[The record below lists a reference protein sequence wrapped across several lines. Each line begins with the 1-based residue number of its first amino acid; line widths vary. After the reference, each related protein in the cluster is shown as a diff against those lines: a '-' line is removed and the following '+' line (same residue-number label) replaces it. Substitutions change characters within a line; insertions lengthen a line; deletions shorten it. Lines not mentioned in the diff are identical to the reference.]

1 MALRR
6 GSDTLSVMP
15 TVSAQIALAL
25 AEHVEHVFGVMGNG
39 NAYLLDAFERLPGV
53 TVTTVRHEA
62 GAVVAADAFHRA
74 SGGLAV
80 ATATYGA
87 GFTNMLTP
95 LAESVLGRVPMVVV
109 VGDQP
114 TVGPRPWDVDQVA
127 IASAVGARTFTVGV
141 DDSGLDDAAAVTCD
155 AIEWALT
162 RRTPVVLAIPYDVA
176 AREAGPSAARA
187 ITRPSSVIPQ
197 RAAVDELVELLAS
210 ARHPHLLGGRGA
222 WLAGAG
228 AALGEL
234 ADLVG
239 ATTSTTALGRGLF
252 PRGEFDLG
260 VTGGFGA
267 EQAMAVVGQADVAVV
282 FGAALNQFTTR
293 FGDLFDPETVVVQ
306 VDVAETPTN
315 PRVNRFL
322 RGDAALVAVAVAEGL
337 RTRGIPSTGW
347 RESLEIAP
355 LRRYEPGTGV
365 APDGRLDPRSVAER
379 IAELLPDDRV
389 VVTDGG
395 HFLGWVNMFW
405 PVSAPDRMMTIGT
418 AYQSIGLG
426 FSSVAGAA
434 RAKPESTVVLATGDG
449 GGLMALAEL
458 ETAVR
463 VAAGRGIAVV
473 WNDAAYSAEVTLYGR
488 AKGLSLEPMLIPEV
502 DFAALGEAV
511 GAEGVVVRAIADL
524 DRLATWSAEPAAS
537 RRFLVLDCRISGEI
551 VAPYQQEIIRVNS

>member
-1 MALRR
+1 
-6 GSDTLSVMP
+6 MP
-15 TVSAQIALAL
+15 TVSAQIALVLSVHADQ
-25 AEHVEHVFGVMGNG
+25 VFGVMGNG
-39 NAYLLDAFERLPGV
+39 NAYLLDAFERLANV

-62 GAVVAADAFHRA
+62 GAIVAADAYHRA
-74 SGGLAV
+74 SGKLAV

-95 LAESVLGRVPMVVV
+95 LAESVQARIPMVVV

-114 TVGPRPWDVDQVA
+114 TTGARLWDVDQQA
-127 IASAVGARTFTVGV
+127 LATALGARTFTVG
-141 DDSGLDDAAAVTCD
+141 LDDWADTTVA
-155 AIEWALT
+155 AIEHALT
-162 RRTPVVLAIPYDVA
+162 HRTPVVLAMPYDLVT
-176 AREAGPSAARA
+176 REAAPLASHAIARPDAVMPEPAAIDA
-187 ITRPSSVIPQ
+187 
-197 RAAVDELVELLAS
+197 LVELLAS
-210 ARHPHLLGGRGA
+210 AERPYLLAGRGA
-222 WLAGAG
+222 WIAGAG

-234 ADLVG
+234 ADLTG
-239 ATTSTTALGRGLF
+239 AITSTTVLGRGLF

-267 EQAMAVVGQADVAVV
+267 DGAMALVAHADVVVV

-293 FGDLFDPETVVVQ
+293 FGELFGEQTVVVQ
-306 VDVAETPTN
+306 VDVAEAQTN
-315 PRVNRFL
+315 PRVNRFV
-322 RGDAALVAVAVAEGL
+322 RGDARLVAEAVAEGL
-337 RTRGIPSTGW
+337 RITGAASSGW
-347 RESLEIAP
+347 RDSMPIAP
-355 LRRYEPGTGV
+355 LRQYESGTGL

-379 IAELLPDDRV
+379 LAALLPADRV

-405 PVSAPDRMMTIGT
+405 PVAAPDRMMTIGT

-434 RAKPESTVVLATGDG
+434 RAKPDSTIVLATGDG
-449 GGLMALAEL
+449 GGLMALADL

-463 VAAGRGIAVV
+463 VAAGHGIAVV

-488 AKGLSLEPMLIPEV
+488 AKGLALDTMLIPEV

-511 GAEGVVVRAIADL
+511 GAEGVIVRTVDDL
-524 DRLATWSAEPAAS
+524 DRLSTWAAEPPET

>member
-1 MALRR
+1 ML
-6 GSDTLSVMP
+6 

-25 AEHVEHVFGVMGNG
+25 ADHVEQVFGVMGNG

-53 TVTTVRHEA
+53 TVTPVRHEA

-95 LAESVLGRVPMVVV
+95 LAESVLARIPMVIV

-114 TVGPRPWDVDQVA
+114 TTGARPWDVDQA
-127 IASAVGARTFTVGV
+127 ALATAVGARTFTVG
-141 DDSGLDDAAAVTCD
+141 LDNAAGVTSH
-155 AIEWALT
+155 AIEYALLH
-162 RRTPVVLAIPYDVA
+162 RTPVVLAIPYDLA
-176 AREAGPSAARA
+176 TREAGSPKVRVLAEPAA
-187 ITRPSSVIPQ
+187 VIPD
-197 RAAVDELVELLAS
+197 AAPIDAIVELLAS
-210 ARHPHLLGGRGA
+210 ARRPYLLAGRGA
-222 WLAGAG
+222 WVAGAG
-228 AALGEL
+228 IALGEV
-234 ADLVG
+234 ADLTG
-239 ATTSTTALGRGLF
+239 ALTGTTALGRGLF
-252 PRGEFDLG
+252 PRAEFDLG

-267 EQAMAVVGQADVAVV
+267 EGAMALVPTADVAVV
-282 FGAALNQFTTR
+282 FGAALNQFTTK
-293 FGDLFDPETVVVQ
+293 FGELFGEQTVVIQ
-306 VDVAETPTN
+306 VDVAEGQTN
-315 PRVNRFL
+315 PRVNRFV
-322 RGDAALVAVAVAEGL
+322 RGDVALVATAVAEGL
-337 RTRGIPSTGW
+337 RSRGAAPSGW
-347 RESLEIAP
+347 RESVAIAP
-355 LRRYEPGTGV
+355 LKHYERGTGL

-379 IAELLPDDRV
+379 IAELLPEDRV

-405 PVSAPDRMMTIGT
+405 PVAAPDRMVMAGT

-426 FSSVAGAA
+426 LPSVAGAA
-434 RAKPESTVVLATGDG
+434 RAKPESTIVLATGDG
-449 GGLMALAEL
+449 GGLMALADL

-488 AKGLSLEPMLIPEV
+488 VKGLALEPMLIPEV

-511 GAEGVVVRAIADL
+511 GAEGVVVRAIEDL
-524 DRLATWSAEPAAS
+524 NRLASWAAEPVES

>member
-1 MALRR
+1 
-6 GSDTLSVMP
+6 MP
-15 TVSAQIALAL
+15 TVSAQLALAL
-25 AEHVEHVFGVMGNG
+25 AAHIEQVFGVMGNG

-62 GAVVAADAFHRA
+62 GAIVAADAYHRA
-74 SGGLAV
+74 SGRLAV

-95 LAESVLGRVPMVVV
+95 LAESVRAGIPMVVV

-114 TVGPRPWDVDQVA
+114 TSGARPWDVDQRA
-127 IASAVGARTFTVGV
+127 LASAVGARTFTVAA
-141 DDSGLDDAAAVTCD
+141 DDAATTASEAV
-155 AIEWALT
+155 EHALAN
-162 RRTPVVLAIPYDVA
+162 RAPVVLAIPYDLA
-176 AREAGPSAARA
+176 AREAEVGSAEARA
-187 ITRPSSVIPQ
+187 ISRPGPVIPSPGDVD
-197 RAAVDELVELLAS
+197 AVVELLATA
-210 ARHPHLLGGRGA
+210 ARPFLLGGRGA

-228 AALGEL
+228 GALGEL
-234 ADLVG
+234 ADLTG
-239 ATTSTTALGRGLF
+239 AITSTTVLGRGLF

-267 EQAMAVVGQADVAVV
+267 EAAMEVVPQADVVIV

-293 FGDLFDPETVVVQ
+293 FGELFGDATTVIQ
-306 VDVAETPTN
+306 VDVAETQTN
-315 PRVNRFL
+315 PRVTHYV
-322 RGDAALVAVAVAEGL
+322 RGDAALTATALAEGL
-337 RTRGIPSTGW
+337 RSRGAPTSGW
-347 RESLEIAP
+347 RESMAIEP
-355 LRRYEPGTGV
+355 LRSYEPGTGV

-405 PVSAPDRMMTIGT
+405 PVAAPDRMMTIGT

-426 FSSVAGAA
+426 FHSVAGAA
-434 RAKPESTVVLATGDG
+434 RAKPESTIVLATGDG
-449 GGLMALAEL
+449 GGLMALADL

-463 VAAGRGIAVV
+463 VAAGHGIAVV

-488 AKGLSLEPMLIPEV
+488 AKGLALAPMLIPEV

-511 GAEGVVVRAIADL
+511 GAEGVVVRTIADL
-524 DRLATWSAEPAAS
+524 DRLGTWVAEPPES

>member
-1 MALRR
+1 L
-6 GSDTLSVMP
+6 TLVP

-25 AEHVEHVFGVMGNG
+25 ADHIEQVFGVMGNG

-62 GAVVAADAFHRA
+62 GAVVAADAYHRA

-95 LAESVLGRVPMVVV
+95 LAESVMGSIPMVVV

-114 TVGPRPWDVDQVA
+114 TSGPRAWDVDQA
-127 IASAVGARTFTVGV
+127 ALASAVGARTFTVGV
-141 DDSGLDDAAAVTCD
+141 ENAAEVTSE

-162 RRTPVVLAIPYDVA
+162 RRTPVVLAIPYDLA
-176 AREAGPSAARA
+176 AREA
-187 ITRPSSVIPQ
+187 RPSVARPIARPAAVIPQ
-197 RAAVDELVELLAS
+197 PGQVDELADLLAS
-210 ARHPHLLGGRGA
+210 AQRPYLLGGRGA

-228 AALGEL
+228 SALGEL
-234 ADLVG
+234 ADLTG
-239 ATTSTTALGRGLF
+239 AVTGTTVLGRGLF

-267 EQAMAVVGQADVAVV
+267 DDAMAVVGRADVVVV

-293 FGDLFDPETVVVQ
+293 FGELFGHDSVVVQ
-306 VDVAETPTN
+306 VDVADESTN
-315 PRVNRFL
+315 PRVDRFV
-322 RGDAALVAVAVAEGL
+322 RGDAAMAAEAVVEGL
-337 RTRGIPSTGW
+337 RSRGTVSSRW
-347 RESLEIAP
+347 RESLDIAP
-355 LRRYEPGTGV
+355 LRHYEPGTGM
-365 APDGRLDPRSVAER
+365 ASDGRLDPRSVAER
-379 IAELLPDDRV
+379 LAHLLPHDRI

-405 PVSAPDRMMTIGT
+405 PVNAPDRMMTIGT

-426 FSSVAGAA
+426 FLSVAGAA

-463 VAAGRGIAVV
+463 VAGGRGIAVV

-488 AKGLSLEPMLIPEV
+488 AKGLALAPMLIPEV

-511 GAEGVVVRAIADL
+511 GAEGVVVRTLSDL
-524 DRLATWSAEPAAS
+524 DRLADWAAEPAET

-551 VAPYQQEIIRVNS
+551 LAPYQAEIIRVNS

>member
-1 MALRR
+1 
-6 GSDTLSVMP
+6 MP
-15 TVSAQIALAL
+15 TLSAQIA
-25 AEHVEHVFGVMGNG
+25 HVLSAYADQVFGVMGNG

-62 GAVVAADAFHRA
+62 GAVVSADAYHRA
-74 SGGLAV
+74 SGRLAV

-95 LAESVLGRVPMVVV
+95 LAESVQARVPMVVV
-109 VGDQP
+109 VGDRP
-114 TVGPRPWDVDQVA
+114 TTGSRPWDVDQPA
-127 IASAVGARTFTVGV
+127 LAGAVGARTFTIGA
-141 DDSGLDDAAAVTCD
+141 DDAAGTTAAAV
-155 AIEWALT
+155 EYALT
-162 RRTPVVLAIPYDVA
+162 ERTPVVLALPYDLVTSD
-176 AREAGPSAARA
+176 AGPLPPHA
-187 ITRPSSVIPQ
+187 IAHAEAVVADPSDLDAI
-197 RAAVDELVELLAS
+197 VDLLAS
-210 ARHPHLLGGRGA
+210 AERPYLLAGRGA
-222 WLAGAG
+222 WIAGAG

-234 ADLVG
+234 AALTG
-239 ATTSTTALGRGLF
+239 AITSTTVLGRGIF

-267 EQAMAVVGQADVAVV
+267 EGAMALVAQADVVVV
-282 FGAALNQFTTR
+282 FGAALNQFTTK
-293 FGDLFDPETVVVQ
+293 FGELFGERSAVVQ
-306 VDVAETPTN
+306 VDVAESATN
-315 PRVNRFL
+315 PRVDRFV
-322 RGDAALVAVAVAEGL
+322 RGDARLVAESLVEKL
-337 RTRGIPSTGW
+337 RSRGAASSGW
-347 RESLEIAP
+347 RESIPLAP
-355 LRRYEPGTGV
+355 LRRHEPGTSL
-365 APDGRLDPRSVAER
+365 APDGRLDPRSVATR
-379 IAELLPDDRV
+379 IAELLPEDRV

-405 PVSAPDRMMTIGT
+405 PVASPDRMMTIGT

-434 RAKPESTVVLATGDG
+434 RGKPESTVVLATGDG
-449 GGLMALAEL
+449 GGLMALADL

-488 AKGLSLEPMLIPEV
+488 AKGLSLDPMLIPEV

-511 GAEGVVVRAIADL
+511 GAEGVVVRTLEDL
-524 DRLATWSAEPAAS
+524 DRLGAWVAEPAAS

>member
-1 MALRR
+1 
-6 GSDTLSVMP
+6 MP

-25 AEHVEHVFGVMGNG
+25 ADHVEQVFGVMGNG

-53 TVTTVRHEA
+53 TVTPVRHEA
-62 GAVVAADAFHRA
+62 GAIVAADAFHRA
-74 SGGLAV
+74 SGAIAV

-95 LAESVLGRVPMVVV
+95 LAESVQAGVPMVVI

-114 TVGPRPWDVDQVA
+114 TAGPRRWDVDQQS
-127 IASAVGARTFTVGV
+127 IASAVGARTFTVGP
-141 DDSGLDDAAAVTCD
+141 DDAAATTID
-155 AIEWALT
+155 ALEWALT
-162 RRTPVVLAIPYDVA
+162 RRTPVVLAIPYDLA
-176 AREAGPSAARA
+176 TRETPASRARA
-187 ITRPSSVIPQ
+187 VTPPGPVIPLP
-197 RAAVDELVELLAS
+197 AAVEELVEVLSS
-210 ARHPHLLGGRGA
+210 ARRPHLLGGRGA

-228 AALGEL
+228 SALGEL
-234 ADLVG
+234 ADLIG

-252 PRGEFDLG
+252 PLHEFDLG

-267 EQAMAVVGQADVAVV
+267 DGAMAAVSRADVVVV

-293 FGDLFDPETVVVQ
+293 FGELFGRETVVIQ
-306 VDVAETPTN
+306 VDVSDEKTN
-315 PRVNRFL
+315 PRVDQFV
-322 RGDAALVAVAVAEGL
+322 RGDAALVAAAVAEGL
-337 RTRGIPSTGW
+337 RDRGTPPSGW
-347 RESLEIAP
+347 RESMAMAP
-355 LRRYEPGTGV
+355 LRHYEPGTGV

-405 PVSAPDRMMTIGT
+405 PVAAPDRMMTIGT

-434 RAKPESTVVLATGDG
+434 RARPESTIVLATGDG
-449 GGLMALAEL
+449 GGLMALADL

-463 VAAGRGIAVV
+463 VAAGHGIAVV

-488 AKGLSLEPMLIPEV
+488 AKGLALDSMLIPEV

-511 GAEGVVVRAIADL
+511 GAEGVVVHTIADL
-524 DRLATWSAEPAAS
+524 DRLGSWAAEPAAS
-537 RRFLVLDCRISGEI
+537 RRFLVLDCRISGGI

>member
-1 MALRR
+1 L
-6 GSDTLSVMP
+6 TLVP
-15 TVSAQIALAL
+15 TVSAQIALVL
-25 AEHVEHVFGVMGNG
+25 ADHVEQVFGVMGNG

-53 TVTTVRHEA
+53 TVTPVRHEA
-62 GAVVAADAFHRA
+62 GAVVAADAYHRA

-95 LAESVLGRVPMVVV
+95 LAESVMGGIPMVVV

-114 TVGPRPWDVDQVA
+114 TSGPRPWDVDQAA

-141 DDSGLDDAAAVTCD
+141 DDVAATTCD

-162 RRTPVVLAIPYDVA
+162 SRTPVVLAIPYDLA
-176 AREAGPSAARA
+176 AREAGASVTRA
-187 ITRPSSVIPQ
+187 IARPAPVIPDP
-197 RAAVDELVELLAS
+197 ADIDELVRVLTAA
-210 ARHPHLLGGRGA
+210 ARPLLLGGRGA

-228 AALGEL
+228 DALGEV
-234 ADLVG
+234 ADLTG
-239 ATTSTTALGRGLF
+239 AITSTTVLGRGLF
-252 PRGEFDLG
+252 PRSEFDLG

-267 EQAMAVVGQADVAVV
+267 DGAMAAVGQADVAVV

-293 FGDLFDPETVVVQ
+293 FGELFGAETVVIQ
-306 VDVAETPTN
+306 VDVADRQTN
-315 PRVNRFL
+315 PRVDRSV
-322 RGDAALVAVAVAEGL
+322 RADAALVAEGVAEGL
-337 RTRGIPSTGW
+337 RSQAAAPSGW
-347 RESLEIAP
+347 RETLDIPP
-355 LRRYEPGTGV
+355 LRRYEAGTGV

-379 IAELLPDDRV
+379 IGELLPADRV
-389 VVTDGG
+389 VVSDGG

-405 PVSAPDRMMTIGT
+405 PVAAPDRMMTIGT

-426 FSSVAGAA
+426 FLSVAGAA
-434 RAKPESTVVLATGDG
+434 RAKPDSTVVLATGDG
-449 GGLMALAEL
+449 GGLMALSEL

-463 VAAGRGIAVV
+463 VARGRGIAVV

-488 AKGLSLEPMLIPEV
+488 VKGLALGPMLIPEV

-511 GAEGVVVRAIADL
+511 GAEGVVVRAMSDL
-524 DRLATWSAEPAAS
+524 DRLASWTAEPPES
-537 RRFLVLDCRISGEI
+537 RRFLLLDCRISGEI

>member
-1 MALRR
+1 
-6 GSDTLSVMP
+6 MP
-15 TVSAQIALAL
+15 TVSAQVARVLADHID
-25 AEHVEHVFGVMGNG
+25 EVFGVMGNG
-39 NAYLLDAFERLPGV
+39 NAYLMDAFEQLPNV
-53 TVTTVRHEA
+53 TVTPVRHEA

-95 LAESVLGRVPMVVV
+95 LAESVLGRIPMVVV
-109 VGDQP
+109 VGDRP
-114 TVGPRPWDVDQVA
+114 TTGARPWDVDQKA
-127 IASAVGARTFTVGV
+127 LASAVGARTFAVSA
-141 DDSGLDDAAAVTCD
+141 DNAAATTSD
-155 AIEWALT
+155 AIEYALDQ
-162 RRTPVVLAIPYDVA
+162 RTPVVLSIPYDLA
-176 AREAGPSAARA
+176 TREAAPSATRV
-187 ITRPSSVIPQ
+187 ITRPGPVIPEP
-197 RAAVDELVELLAS
+197 AGVDALVELLAS
-210 ARHPHLLGGRGA
+210 AARPLLLGGRGA
-222 WLAGAG
+222 WVAGAG
-228 AALGEL
+228 EALGRL
-234 ADLVG
+234 ADLTG
-239 ATTSTTALGRGLF
+239 AITSTTALGCGLF

-267 EQAMAVVGQADVAVV
+267 EQAMATVGLADVAVV

-293 FGDLFDPETVVVQ
+293 FGELFGAETVVVQ
-306 VDVAETPTN
+306 VDVAEAPTN
-315 PRVNRFL
+315 PRVNRFV
-322 RGDAALVAVAVAEGL
+322 RGDAALVAAAVAEGL
-337 RTRGIPSTGW
+337 RSRGAASSGW
-347 RESLEIAP
+347 RDSLAIAP
-355 LRRYEPGTGV
+355 LRLHEPGTGL

-379 IAELLPDDRV
+379 IAALLPDDRV

-405 PVSAPDRMMTIGT
+405 PVAAPDRMMTIGT

-434 RAKPESTVVLATGDG
+434 RAKPESTTVLATGDG
-449 GGLMALAEL
+449 GGLMALSDL

-488 AKGLSLEPMLIPEV
+488 AKGLALDAMLIPEV

-511 GAEGVVVRAIADL
+511 GAEGVVVRALGDL
-524 DRLATWSAEPAAS
+524 DRLASWAAEPASA